1 MAHFAQLDQNNTV
14 VNVVVVD
21 NNDILDENGNES
33 EQLGIE
39 FLNNLFKTNEIY
51 KQTSYNNNFRVR
63 YAVIG
68 GFYSEEHD
76 AFVHPKPEF
85 IPDVDSNDNPLP
97 PGNYE
102 WQLNETTLDWD
113 LVNTDS

>member
-1 MAHFAQLDQNNTV
+1 MAHFAQLDQDNKVINVLV
-14 VNVVVVD
+14 VN

-33 EQLGIE
+33 EELGIQ
-39 FLNNLFKTNEIY
+39 FLNNLFKTNERY

-63 YAVIG
+63 YAHIG
-68 GFYSEEHD
+68 GTYDEQKN
-76 AFVHPKPEF
+76 AFINPKPDY
-85 IPDVDSNDNPLP
+85 IPELDGGGNPLP

-113 LVNTDS
+113 LVNTV